1 MIAATYLKFK
11 GHPTDMLSA
20 FLLFSWNRQH
30 VHVME
35 GMDQIVFNSK
45 EINPDLDFYRKMSD
59 SHERTYF
66 KSY

>member
-20 FLLFSWNRQH
+20 FLLVFLEPAAWF
-30 VHVME
+30 MLWE

-45 EINPDLDFYRKMSD
+45 EINPDLDFPQD
-59 SHERTYF
+59 V
-66 KSY
+66 